1 MALLKY
7 EDLAVYKRAFELAL
21 VIHAFTDKNFPKSE
35 LYGGMADQLRR
46 SSKSICANL
55 AEGLGKRM
63 SIADKRRFIQIA
75 LGSAEESR
83 VWLAFAGRLKYG
95 DNRHIE
101 GFRRE
106 YEEISRMLYKLQE
119 NLTDSRLKTT
129 N

>member
-1 MALLKY
+1 MALIKY

-21 VIHAFTDKNFPKSE
+21 VLHAFTEQHFPKSE

-63 SIADKRRFIQIA
+63 STPDKRRFIQIA

-83 VWLAFAGRLKYG
+83 VCLSFAARLKYG
-95 DNRHIE
+95 ESRQIE
-101 GFRRE
+101 CFRKE

-119 NLTDSRLKTT
+119 NLTDSRLKTP